1 MPIEP
6 DDAELH
12 EEVYRSFMLDVHTC
26 MPAVARAY
34 TKAKQV
40 GDFLPVVK
48 GSVKDSDG
56 NNVFELRPVIQNVPV
71 RWERAGG
78 HYDHKP
84 LTTGDH
90 GWLIFS
96 EDSYA
101 NWRATGE
108 ISEPGDLT
116 RHAISYPFFLPGAWP
131 DDDPLTDVGDSEGV
145 HIVPAGSFRR
155 FSKAGSTTADFVA
168 LATETAAQLTTLK
181 SAISGAAVVAGDGGA
196 SFKAAIIAALSSWP
210 GTIAATSLKS
220 D

>member
-6 DDAELH
+6 DDAEVL
-12 EEVYRSFMLDVHTC
+12 EEVHRSFMLDVHTSV
-26 MPAVARAY
+26 PAITRAY
-34 TKAKQV
+34 TASTQA
-40 GDFLPVVK
+40 GTFLPVVE
-48 GSVKDSDG
+48 GSVKDAEG
-56 NNVFELRPVIQNVPV
+56 NNVFELRPEIQNVMV

-84 LTTGDH
+84 LAKGDH

-96 EDSYA
+96 EESYA
-101 NWRATGE
+101 HWRATGE

-131 DDDPLTDVGDSEGV
+131 DDDPLPDVGGSEGV

-168 LATETAAQLTTLK
+168 LATETAAQLSALK
-181 SAISGAAVVAGDGGA
+181 SAISGAAVAAGDGGA
-196 SFKAAIIAALSSWP
+196 SFKAAIVAALSSWP
-210 GTIAATSLKS
+210 GNIAATSLKS